1 MQYWAAVVDDD
12 QSNLK
17 AAERI
22 LTTHGYKVSC
32 MSSGEELLEF
42 IKQNTPDVILLDLHM
57 EGIDGFETMIRLQQF
72 RHSRDIP
79 VIVLTADDDSET
91 ETKVLA
97 AGARDFVAKPFTAS
111 VLVMRVKNTID
122 LMRLQNDLKQE
133 VKEKTDEILSE
144 QKRIESL
151 SLQIVQTLAGTI
163 DAKDNYTRGHSG
175 RVADYSREIARRAGY
190 SGQAQEEVYMMGLLH
205 DVGKIGVPDSVINK
219 PSRLTEEEYDVIKTH
234 PVVGFEIL
242 KNITEMPKLAVGARW
257 HHERFD
263 GTGYPDG
270 LSGKNIPEEARIIAV
285 ADAYDAM
292 SSRRS
297 YHSIFAQKY
306 IVSELEKGK
315 GTQFDPDFAEIM
327 LQIIRE
333 DKDYIMREHGDD
345 EVSEDTVVS
354 LESESNERKFNFIAM
369 LEVGGLNTAIGLKY
383 CMNDIDFYGEMCE
396 EFINSAPDRIEKLE
410 NARLDADFDRYCTY
424 VHSLKSAAKTIGA
437 EKLSDSAKALEEAA
451 KSFDNEFIEGNHDM
465 LIASLRTTVAGVLM
479 ATSMR

>member
-17 AAERI
+17 AADRI

-122 LMRLQNDLKQE
+122 LMRLQSDLKQE

-190 SGQAQEEVYMMGLLH
+190 SGQAQEEVY
-205 DVGKIGVPDSVINK
+205 S
-219 PSRLTEEEYDVIKTH
+219 
-234 PVVGFEIL
+234 
-242 KNITEMPKLAVGARW
+242 
-257 HHERFD
+257 
-263 GTGYPDG
+263 
-270 LSGKNIPEEARIIAV
+270 
-285 ADAYDAM
+285 
-292 SSRRS
+292 
-297 YHSIFAQKY
+297 
-306 IVSELEKGK
+306 
-315 GTQFDPDFAEIM
+315 
-327 LQIIRE
+327 
-333 DKDYIMREHGDD
+333 
-345 EVSEDTVVS
+345 
-354 LESESNERKFNFIAM
+354 
-369 LEVGGLNTAIGLKY
+369 TA
-383 CMNDIDFYGEMCE
+383 
-396 EFINSAPDRIEKLE
+396 S
-410 NARLDADFDRYCTY
+410 
-424 VHSLKSAAKTIGA
+424 
-437 EKLSDSAKALEEAA
+437 
-451 KSFDNEFIEGNHDM
+451 
-465 LIASLRTTVAGVLM
+465 
-479 ATSMR
+479 